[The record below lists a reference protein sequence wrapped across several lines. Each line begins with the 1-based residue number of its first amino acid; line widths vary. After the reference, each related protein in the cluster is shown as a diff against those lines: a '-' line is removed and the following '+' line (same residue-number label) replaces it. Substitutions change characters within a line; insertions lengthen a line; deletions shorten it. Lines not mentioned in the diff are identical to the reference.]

1 MKNVQQQF
9 PVFCY
14 FINICSLKRRNEQK
28 YVILLMLGITFPK
41 DFPKRPLLILV
52 FSQVATSQ
60 QCNFPKRQLPYCAI
74 SQVATSQLCNFPS
87 GNFPSMQFPKLQLP
101 NCAISQVATSQLC
114 NFPKRQLPQT
124 VLDAARGP
132 QLHSAAQWGAA

>member
-1 MKNVQQQF
+1 M
-9 PVFCY
+9 
-14 FINICSLKRRNEQK
+14 KRRNEQK

-114 NFPKRQLPQT
+114 NFPSGNFPTVQFPQ
-124 VLDAARGP
+124 AATSPDCPRRSTRP
-132 QLHSAAQWGAA
+132 PIALCGAMGGRLT